1 MSLLADDTGA
11 FDDAIHAVIGQAMFS
26 PLLNPECCQLG
37 GFGMFEEFL
46 AWYCHSPTLFRL

>member
-1 MSLLADDTGA
+1 MSLLADHTGA

-46 AWYCHSPTLFRL
+46 AWYCHSPPLFRL